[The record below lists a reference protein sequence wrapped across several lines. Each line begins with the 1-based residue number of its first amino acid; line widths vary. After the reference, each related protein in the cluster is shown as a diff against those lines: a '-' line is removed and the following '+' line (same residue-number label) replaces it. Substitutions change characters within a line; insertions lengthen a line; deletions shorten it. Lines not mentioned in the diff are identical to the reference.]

1 VATRQA
7 VASKGALD
15 PLADAARDHRLVIL
29 AGAGI
34 SMLPPTSLP
43 NWWAFNEAVLRA
55 LAGRMAEATNLQFS
69 DERLSR
75 LLGRRDQLKS
85 FTPDFMAQL
94 MEEEAGPANFE
105 VLEALDTDEV
115 NENHSLIAA
124 LAAAGVV
131 RAVIT
136 TARRGPAGPV
146 RARRGRPDD
155 SRPPAREARA
165 ADRGRSAGS
174 GPGGG
179 RTPARHR
186 P

>member
-69 DERLSR
+69 
-75 LLGRRDQLKS
+75 
-85 FTPDFMAQL
+85 
-94 MEEEAGPANFE
+94 
-105 VLEALDTDEV
+105 
-115 NENHSLIAA
+115 
-124 LAAAGVV
+124 
-131 RAVIT
+131 
-136 TARRGPAGPV
+136 
-146 RARRGRPDD
+146 
-155 SRPPAREARA
+155 
-165 ADRGRSAGS
+165 RSA
-174 GPGGG
+174 
-179 RTPARHR
+179 
-186 P
+186 